1 MANRQRLT
9 VRIPTIITI
18 SVTAVVALM
27 CVFFYLMSTRTVNT
41 LLDKEVDYIAH
52 SNEQTAI
59 SYLENMGVLAAVL
72 CGADEERLR
81 RGGLERTASY
91 GALRGR
97 ERREVLECIRFLI
110 DRGILELTGGEYPVV
125 RLGAENGG
133 LPVGPLMMKTIR
145 EEERERPAATSKPA
159 YTKLDAAQTELFGRL
174 RTLRAELARR
184 QGVPAFVVFSDKTL
198 REMAALRPRSEREF
212 RAVSGVGDRKAE
224 QYGRAFLEE
233 IAR

>member
-1 MANRQRLT
+1 MTYFCRSRGGLRQFILQYFGEQAPGYCGNCYNCLHNFEETDVSAQARAI
-9 VRIPTIITI
+9 R
-18 SVTAVVALM
+18 A
-27 CVFFYLMSTRTVNT
+27 CVEETGQRYG
-41 LLDKEVDYIAH
+41 
-52 SNEQTAI
+52 
-59 SYLENMGVLAAVL
+59 MGVLAAVL